1 MNGHY
6 RNTIMLNHERR
17 IDLSYRLFNSRD
29 LFIAGLLCIP
39 ALVFSHNLYFRA
51 VLFLY
56 FYVFAW
62 VQGKRNS
69 LVMTLFISASI
80 VFFNLLVPYG
90 KVLFQLGGF
99 KITQGALL
107 SGLEKAIT
115 LEALIMLSKTS
126 IRSDLH
132 LPGNFG
138 SLIAESF
145 QIFEELLAQ
154 KKQFDW
160 KKPIESIDLVLIS
173 LSEKPITQHE
183 WQNTMK
189 NKKERAA
196 GRFLLILKTTLI
208 WTFWLAL
215 AF

>member
-1 MNGHY
+1 
-6 RNTIMLNHERR
+6 
-17 IDLSYRLFNSRD
+17 
-29 LFIAGLLCIP
+29 
-39 ALVFSHNLYFRA
+39 
-51 VLFLY
+51 
-56 FYVFAW
+56 
-62 VQGKRNS
+62 
-69 LVMTLFISASI
+69 MTLFISASI